1 MKNIFSVL
9 LLGALLC
16 PAAARAAY
24 EDEGLS
30 EAAVSTD
37 TVKNGDEEEGQA
49 VIQENDEDLAAFVT
63 DYIRKDIQ
71 LKGAFFL
78 EERTSR
84 KLLKLTLASV
94 EQKAGTAEGGVK
106 LVTAVFKDA
115 AGKKCTAV
123 FHLQNGPWGGLDIF
137 KIELKAAP
145 AKTAPAKN

>member
-1 MKNIFSVL
+1 MKTLFSIL
-9 LLGALLC
+9 LLGALSC
-16 PAAARAAY
+16 PAAAAY

-37 TVKNGDEEEGQA
+37 TIKNGEEEDGQA

-78 EERTSR
+78 EEKTSR
-84 KLLKLTLASV
+84 KLLKLSLASV
-94 EQKAGTAEGGVK
+94 EQKAASAEGGVK
-106 LVTAVFKDA
+106 LVAASFKDA
-115 AGKKCTAV
+115 AGKKYTAM

-137 KIELKAAP
+137 KIELKTAP
-145 AKTAPAKN
+145 AKTSPAKN